1 MTVPTDPVEPVIDP
15 GAGPSPGPAASLGR
29 STALMASGTAVS
41 RVLGVLRTMMVAWA
55 IGLEYNA
62 ANTFA
67 AANKLPNILYAI
79 VAGGVLN
86 AVLVPQVVRAYRRA
100 NGEEYVNRLLTLG
113 FAVLLGLTVILTAA
127 APALIHLYATFTPAV
142 TALAVLFAYWC
153 IPQML
158 FYGLYSLL
166 GQVLAARGSFGP
178 YMWSPVINNLVS
190 MAGLAVFIMVNGQY
204 KGQAALIDDP
214 TWWGGSKIALLA
226 GTFTLGVVV
235 QALVLII
242 PLYRSGFRYRPLWGF
257 RGVGLR
263 PAGRVAYWTF
273 VGLVLAQLGF
283 LVVSNVTTASASN
296 NLYDQAFLIF
306 MLPHSIVTVSLMTAL
321 FTRLSERAAAD
332 DVDAVRSDLS
342 LGLRTVGLF
351 TILATALFS
360 LLAFPLGRVLFFNA
374 PASTLGKLAPIIVA
388 MMLGLVAFGAWSLAQ
403 RVYYAYED
411 ARSMVPIQAVMVVVV
426 VVGTLLAQLLLASE
440 YWAVGA
446 AGAMTLSYGL
456 GAALALAAVSRR
468 LHGIDARR
476 VVQVHVK
483 AVVAAVV
490 ATTLA
495 AFVLHLLGPV
505 GGWADAV
512 VKCAVVG
519 IVITATYVGLLAAM
533 RVDELT
539 MLVRT
544 VGARLGGRRGARR
557 G

>member
-15 GAGPSPGPAASLGR
+15 GAAPSAGPAASLGR
-29 STALMASGTAVS
+29 SAALMASGTAVS

-283 LVVSNVTTASASN
+283 LVVSNGKPA
-296 NLYDQAFLIF
+296 
-306 MLPHSIVTVSLMTAL
+306 P
-321 FTRLSERAAAD
+321 
-332 DVDAVRSDLS
+332 RSK
-342 LGLRTVGLF
+342 R
-351 TILATALFS
+351 I
-360 LLAFPLGRVLFFNA
+360 
-374 PASTLGKLAPIIVA
+374 
-388 MMLGLVAFGAWSLAQ
+388 
-403 RVYYAYED
+403 
-411 ARSMVPIQAVMVVVV
+411 
-426 VVGTLLAQLLLASE
+426 
-440 YWAVGA
+440 
-446 AGAMTLSYGL
+446 
-456 GAALALAAVSRR
+456 
-468 LHGIDARR
+468 
-476 VVQVHVK
+476 
-483 AVVAAVV
+483 
-490 ATTLA
+490 
-495 AFVLHLLGPV
+495 
-505 GGWADAV
+505 
-512 VKCAVVG
+512 
-519 IVITATYVGLLAAM
+519 
-533 RVDELT
+533 
-539 MLVRT
+539 
-544 VGARLGGRRGARR
+544 
-557 G
+557 